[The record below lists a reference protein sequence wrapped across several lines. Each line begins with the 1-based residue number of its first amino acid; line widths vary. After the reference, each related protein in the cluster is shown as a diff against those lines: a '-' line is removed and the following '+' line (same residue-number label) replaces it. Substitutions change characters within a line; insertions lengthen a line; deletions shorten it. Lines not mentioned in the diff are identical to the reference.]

1 MIAAAK
7 LFEELSAYVPSDDRE
22 RVSLAK
28 IRGLLRHAADPFT
41 REQSDHI
48 TGSAIVARADG
59 SAFLLVHHRRLDRW
73 LQPGGHVEAGD
84 GSVFETARREARE
97 ETGVAALDAS
107 FGRRVLDVDV
117 HAIPARSGRPAH
129 VHYDIRYLLTTSG
142 DAVMPQEEEVRG
154 AVWFTLEEALAAGV
168 DDSLARALVK
178 ALRFLRGGAVVMSDL
193 T

>member
-1 MIAAAK
+1 MIAAAE
-7 LFEELSAYVPSDDRE
+7 LFEELSAHLPSDDRE

-28 IRGLLRHAADPFT
+28 IRDLLRNAADPFT

-48 TGSAIVARADG
+48 TGSAIVAKADG

-73 LQPGGHVEAGD
+73 LQPGGHVETED

-97 ETGVAALDAS
+97 ETGVAALETL
-107 FGRRVLDVDV
+107 FGRRALDVDV
-117 HAIPARSGRPAH
+117 HAIPARGDRPAH
-129 VHYDIRYLLTTSG
+129 VHHDIRYLLTASG
-142 DAVMPQEEEVRG
+142 ETVVPQEEEVRG

-178 ALRFLRGGAVVMSDL
+178 AQRLLAMGPVVMPGL